1 MTCIYFSYKT
11 NIKQNKKIKKK
22 KIKTIKLNVLIEI
35 VTKVFFSPY
44 FIHISL
50 KLGQTLKKV
59 VFVYCMF

>member
-11 NIKQNKKIKKK
+11 NIKQNNKIKK

-35 VTKVFFSPY
+35 VTKVFFTPY